1 MRSSFEILLLPGD
14 GIGPEVVGA
23 AREVV
28 DAAADHFGIEM
39 RYEERRIGGTAIR
52 EEGEPVSDE
61 TLDAASTSD
70 SVLLGAVGHPDF
82 DDAPVSPE
90 AGLLRLRKH
99 LGAFANLRP
108 VAAIPSLIGS
118 SPLKREV
125 VDGVDVLIVREL
137 TGGAYFGEKEEG
149 EERAS
154 DLSVYTREEIERV
167 ARVAFEAAKRRKRR
181 VTSVDKAN
189 VMATSRLWR
198 KVVTKVAEDYPDIE
212 LDHVLVDAA
221 AMYLI
226 QTPKRFDVMLTENLF
241 GDILSDEAAI
251 LPGSM
256 GMLPSASLG
265 EPGSPGIF
273 EPVHGSA
280 PDIAGE
286 GKANPYATI
295 LSAAMMFRHSL
306 GRPDVAEA
314 IEQGVSVALEAHFS
328 TPDLGG
334 KKTTEEDGSRR
345 ERVLH
350 DHEAFRYDATR
361 RDPTRGR
368 EPDRRGQGPHSPR
381 AGRPGRPLHRSGLP
395 RLQPEGP
402 GILRRLRRL

>member
-1 MRSSFEILLLPGD
+1 MRESFDVLLLPGD

-23 AREVV
+23 ARQVV
-28 DAAADHFGIEM
+28 DAAAVHFGIEV

-52 EEGEPVSDE
+52 EEGEPVSTE
-61 TLDAASTSD
+61 TLEAASASD
-70 SVLLGAVGHPDF
+70 SVLLGAVGHPDY
-82 DDAPVSPE
+82 DDAPLRPE
-90 AGLLRLRKH
+90 AGLLKLRKG

-108 VAAIPSLIGS
+108 VAAIPALIGS

-167 ARVAFEAAKRRKRR
+167 TRVAFDAAERRKRR

-198 KVVTKVAEDYPDIE
+198 RVVTEVAEDYPDVE

-221 AMYLI
+221 AMFLV
-226 QTPKRFDVMLTENLF
+226 QAPKRFDVVLTENLF
-241 GDILSDEAAI
+241 GDILSDEAAM

-265 EPGSPGIF
+265 KPGSPGIF

-334 KKTTEEDGSRR
+334 NKTTEEVTKAVSKW
-345 ERVLH
+345 V
-350 DHEAFRYDATR
+350 A
-361 RDPTRGR
+361 
-368 EPDRRGQGPHSPR
+368 
-381 AGRPGRPLHRSGLP
+381 AG
-395 RLQPEGP
+395 EGVA
-402 GILRRLRRL
+402 

>member
-1 MRSSFEILLLPGD
+1 MRDSFDILLLPGD

-23 AREVV
+23 TRAVM
-28 DAAADHFGIEM
+28 DAAAEHFGV
-39 RYEERRIGGTAIR
+39 RLSYEERRIGASAIR
-52 EEGEPVSDE
+52 DEGEPISDE
-61 TLDAASTSD
+61 TLERARASD

-82 DDAPVSPE
+82 DRGTVRPE
-90 AGLLRLRKH
+90 AGLLKLRKT

-108 VAAIPSLIGS
+108 VAAIPSLLS
-118 SPLKREV
+118 ASTLKEEV
-125 VDGVDVLIVREL
+125 LEGVDILIVREL

-149 EERAS
+149 DERAS
-154 DLSVYTREEIERV
+154 DLSVYTREEVERV
-167 ARVAFEAAKRRKRR
+167 ARIAFEAAGGRSGR

-198 KVVTKVAEDYPDIE
+198 NVVEDVAGEYPDVN

-221 AMYLI
+221 AMFLI
-226 QTPKRFDVMLTENLF
+226 RDPKRFDVMLTENLF
-241 GDILSDEAAI
+241 GDILSDEAAM

-265 EPGSPGIF
+265 EPGTPGIY

-280 PDIAGE
+280 PDIAGS

-306 GRPDVAEA
+306 GRPDVAGA
-314 IEQGVSVALEAHFS
+314 IEQGVSVALEAHYL

-334 KKTTEEDGSRR
+334 NKTTQ
-345 ERVLH
+345 VVT
-350 DHEAFRYDATR
+350 EAVSKWVA
-361 RDPTRGR
+361 
-368 EPDRRGQGPHSPR
+368 
-381 AGRPGRPLHRSGLP
+381 AG
-395 RLQPEGP
+395 EGVA
-402 GILRRLRRL
+402 

>member
-1 MRSSFEILLLPGD
+1 MRDSFDILLLPGD

-23 AREVV
+23 AREVMDV
-28 DAAADHFGIEM
+28 ATEHFGVEV
-39 RYEERRIGGTAIR
+39 RYEERKIGGVAIR
-52 EEGEPVSDE
+52 EEGDPVSDE
-61 TLDAASTSD
+61 TLEAARASD

-82 DDAPVSPE
+82 DDAPVRPE
-90 AGLLRLRKH
+90 AGLLKLRKH

-108 VAAIPSLIGS
+108 VVAIPALLSAS
-118 SPLKREV
+118 TLKKEV
-125 VDGVDVLIVREL
+125 VEGVDILIVREL

-149 EERAS
+149 EEKAS

-167 ARVAFEAAKRRKRR
+167 TRVAFDAAKRRKRR

-198 KVVTKVAEDYPDIE
+198 KVVMEVAEEYPEVE

-221 AMYLI
+221 AMFLI
-226 QTPKRFDVMLTENLF
+226 RDPKRFDVVLTENLF
-241 GDILSDEAAI
+241 GDILSDEAAM

-265 EPGSPGIF
+265 EPGTPGIF

-314 IEQGVSVALEAHFS
+314 IEQGVSVALEAHYL
-328 TPDLGG
+328 TADLGG
-334 KKTTEEDGSRR
+334 SKTTEE
-345 ERVLH
+345 VTK
-350 DHEAFRYDATR
+350 AVKKWVA
-361 RDPTRGR
+361 
-368 EPDRRGQGPHSPR
+368 
-381 AGRPGRPLHRSGLP
+381 AG
-395 RLQPEGP
+395 EGVA
-402 GILRRLRRL
+402 

>member
-1 MRSSFEILLLPGD
+1 MRKSFDVLLLPGD

-28 DAAADHFGIEM
+28 DAAAEHFGIDV

-52 EEGEPVSDE
+52 EEGEPVSAE
-61 TLDAASTSD
+61 TLEAAGASD
-70 SVLLGAVGHPDF
+70 SVLLGPVGHPDF
-82 DDAPVSPE
+82 DDAPVRPE
-90 AGLLRLRKH
+90 AGLLKLRKS

-108 VAAIPSLIGS
+108 VAAIPALIGS

-198 KVVTKVAEDYPDIE
+198 RVVSEVAEDYPGVS
-212 LDHVLVDAA
+212 LDHILVDAA
-221 AMYLI
+221 AMFLV
-226 QTPKRFDVMLTENLF
+226 QAPARFDVVLTENLF
-241 GDILSDEAAI
+241 GDILSDEAAM

-295 LSAAMMFRHSL
+295 LSAAMMFRHAL

-314 IEQGVSVALEAHFS
+314 IEQGVSVALETHFL
-328 TPDLGG
+328 TPDVGG
-334 KKTTEEDGSRR
+334 KKTTEEVTKAVSKW
-345 ERVLH
+345 V
-350 DHEAFRYDATR
+350 A
-361 RDPTRGR
+361 
-368 EPDRRGQGPHSPR
+368 
-381 AGRPGRPLHRSGLP
+381 AG
-395 RLQPEGP
+395 EGVA
-402 GILRRLRRL
+402 

>member
-1 MRSSFEILLLPGD
+1 MRDAFDILLLPGD

-23 AREVV
+23 AREVIG
-28 DAAADHFGIEM
+28 AAAEHFGVEV

-52 EEGEPVSDE
+52 EEGEPVSRE
-61 TLDAASTSD
+61 TLEAASTSD
-70 SVLLGAVGHPDF
+70 AVLLGAVGHPDF
-82 DDAPVSPE
+82 DNTPVRPE
-90 AGLLRLRKH
+90 AGLLGLRKH
-99 LGAFANLRP
+99 LGAYANLRP
-108 VAAIPSLIGS
+108 VTAIPALLDS

-125 VDGVDVLIVREL
+125 VEGVDVLIVREL

-167 ARVAFEAAKRRKRR
+167 ARVAFDAAKRRKRR

-198 KVVTKVAEDYPDIE
+198 KVVTEVAEDYPAVE

-221 AMYLI
+221 AMFLVR
-226 QTPKRFDVMLTENLF
+226 TPTRFDVMLTENLF
-241 GDILSDEAAI
+241 GDILSDEAAM

-256 GMLPSASLG
+256 GMLPSASIG
-265 EPGSPGIF
+265 KPGSPGIF

-306 GRPDVAEA
+306 GRPDVAYA
-314 IEQGVSVALEAHFS
+314 IEQGVSVALEAHYS

-334 KKTTEEDGSRR
+334 EKPTEEVTKAVSKW
-345 ERVLH
+345 V
-350 DHEAFRYDATR
+350 A
-361 RDPTRGR
+361 
-368 EPDRRGQGPHSPR
+368 
-381 AGRPGRPLHRSGLP
+381 AG
-395 RLQPEGP
+395 EGVA
-402 GILRRLRRL
+402 

>member
-1 MRSSFEILLLPGD
+1 MRDSFDILLLPGD

-23 AREVV
+23 AREVMDV
-28 DAAADHFGIEM
+28 ATEHFGVEV
-39 RYEERRIGGTAIR
+39 RYEERKIGGVAIL
-52 EEGEPVSDE
+52 EEGDPVSDE
-61 TLDAASTSD
+61 TLEAARASD

-82 DDAPVSPE
+82 DDAPVRPE
-90 AGLLRLRKH
+90 AGLLKLRKH

-108 VAAIPSLIGS
+108 VVAIPALLSAS
-118 SPLKREV
+118 TLKKEV
-125 VDGVDVLIVREL
+125 VEGVDILIVREL

-149 EERAS
+149 EEKAS

-167 ARVAFEAAKRRKRR
+167 TRVAFDAAKRRKRR

-198 KVVTKVAEDYPDIE
+198 KVVLGVAEEYPEVE

-221 AMYLI
+221 AMFLI
-226 QTPKRFDVMLTENLF
+226 RDPKRFDVLLTENLF
-241 GDILSDEAAI
+241 GDILSDEAAM

-265 EPGSPGIF
+265 EPGTPGIF

-286 GKANPYATI
+286 SKANPYATI

-314 IEQGVSVALEAHFS
+314 IEQGVSVALEAHYL
-328 TPDLGG
+328 TADLGG
-334 KKTTEEDGSRR
+334 SKTTEE
-345 ERVLH
+345 VTK
-350 DHEAFRYDATR
+350 AVKKWVA
-361 RDPTRGR
+361 
-368 EPDRRGQGPHSPR
+368 
-381 AGRPGRPLHRSGLP
+381 AG
-395 RLQPEGP
+395 EGVA
-402 GILRRLRRL
+402 

>member
-1 MRSSFEILLLPGD
+1 MRDSFDILLLPGD

-28 DAAADHFGIEM
+28 DAAAEHFGIEV

-52 EEGEPVSDE
+52 EEGEPVSTE
-61 TLDAASTSD
+61 TLEAAGASD
-70 SVLLGAVGHPDF
+70 SVLLGAVGHPDYE
-82 DDAPVSPE
+82 DAPLRPE
-90 AGLLRLRKH
+90 AGLLKLRKS
-99 LGAFANLRP
+99 LGTFATLRP
-108 VAAIPSLIGS
+108 VAAIPALIGS

-154 DLSVYTREEIERV
+154 DLSVYTREEVERV
-167 ARVAFEAAKRRKRR
+167 ARVAFEAAGGRRGH

-198 KVVTKVAEDYPDIE
+198 SVVESVAGEYPDVD

-221 AMYLI
+221 AMFLI
-226 QTPKRFDVMLTENLF
+226 RDPGRFDVIVTENLF
-241 GDILSDEAAI
+241 GDILSDEAAM

-265 EPGSPGIF
+265 EPGTPGLY

-280 PDIAGE
+280 PDIAGQE
-286 GKANPYATI
+286 MANPYATI
-295 LSAAMMFRHSL
+295 LSAAMMFRPSL
-306 GRPDVAEA
+306 GRPDIAGG
-314 IEQGVSVALEAHFS
+314 IEQGVSVAIEAGFL

-334 KKTTEEDGSRR
+334 DKGTQEVMRAVSRWT
-345 ERVLH
+345 
-350 DHEAFRYDATR
+350 A
-361 RDPTRGR
+361 
-368 EPDRRGQGPHSPR
+368 
-381 AGRPGRPLHRSGLP
+381 AG
-395 RLQPEGP
+395 EGVA
-402 GILRRLRRL
+402 

>member
-1 MRSSFEILLLPGD
+1 LLPGD

-39 RYEERRIGGTAIR
+39 RYEERRIGGKAIR

-82 DDAPVSPE
+82 DDAPVRPE

-265 EPGSPGIF
+265 KPGTPGIF

-334 KKTTEEDGSRR
+334 KKTTEEVTKAVSKW
-345 ERVLH
+345 V
-350 DHEAFRYDATR
+350 A
-361 RDPTRGR
+361 
-368 EPDRRGQGPHSPR
+368 
-381 AGRPGRPLHRSGLP
+381 AG
-395 RLQPEGP
+395 EGVA
-402 GILRRLRRL
+402 

>member
-1 MRSSFEILLLPGD
+1 MRDSFDILLLPGD

-23 AREVV
+23 ARQVM
-28 DAAADHFGIEM
+28 DAAADHFGVELS
-39 RYEERRIGGTAIR
+39 YEERKVGATAIR
-52 EEGEPVSDE
+52 DEGEPISEE
-61 TLDAASTSD
+61 TLERAKSSD

-82 DDAPVSPE
+82 DRGTVRPE

-108 VAAIPSLIGS
+108 VVAIPSLLS
-118 SPLKREV
+118 ASTLKEEV
-125 VDGVDVLIVREL
+125 LRGVDILIVREL

-149 EERAS
+149 TERAS
-154 DLSVYTREEIERV
+154 DLSVYTREEVERV
-167 ARVAFEAAKRRKRR
+167 ARVAFEAAERRKGR

-198 KVVTKVAEDYPDIE
+198 GVVESVAGEYPDVA

-221 AMYLI
+221 AMFLI
-226 QTPKRFDVMLTENLF
+226 RDPGRFDVILTENLF
-241 GDILSDEAAI
+241 GDILSDEAAM

-265 EPGSPGIF
+265 EPGTPGIY

-280 PDIAGE
+280 PDIAGSN
-286 GKANPYATI
+286 KANPYAAI

-306 GRPDVAEA
+306 GRPDVAGA
-314 IEQGVSVALEAHFS
+314 IEQGVSVALEAHYL

-334 KKTTEEDGSRR
+334 NKMTEE
-345 ERVLH
+345 VT
-350 DHEAFRYDATR
+350 DAV
-361 RDPTRGR
+361 
-368 EPDRRGQGPHSPR
+368 SKWVA
-381 AGRPGRPLHRSGLP
+381 AG
-395 RLQPEGP
+395 EGV
-402 GILRRLRRL
+402 I